1 MRSQMPQITF
11 ETTQDFARQLDKED
25 ELASFREDFFV
36 ADSDLIYLDGNSLG
50 RLPQDTIQRMRDA
63 VEIEWGQELIRG
75 WNMDWY
81 EAPGRVGEK
90 IAQLIGAGPGQ
101 TVVSDSTSI
110 NLFKLVMGGL
120 KMRPNSMRIVSD
132 VLNFP
137 TELYVLQGAV
147 DLLGGNRELT
157 LVPSEDGITVDQQT
171 LLDRIDEQTALV
183 ALSLVAFKSGYYYD
197 AVAVTKRAHEVGAL
211 VLWDLSHAAGAV
223 EVALDAWGADM
234 AVGCTYKYLNGGPGA
249 PAFLYVGR
257 GLQEEMLSPI
267 WGWFGQQAPFN
278 FDLDYRACEGINRF
292 LVGSPPILS
301 ILAMESTLDCLLA
314 AGMERIRKKS
324 VLLTSYLVQLVDT
337 VLKPLGF
344 TLGSPRDPSQRGS
357 HISIK
362 HKLAYQI
369 CQALIEEMEIIPD
382 FRAPDNIRLGLSPLY
397 TSFSEVWEAI
407 DRIRQ
412 VMDDGR
418 HLRYP
423 TERAAVT

>member
-1 MRSQMPQITF
+1 MAKITF

-75 WNMDWY
+75 WNMGWY

-301 ILAMESTLDCLLA
+301 ILAMESALDCLLA

-324 VLLTSYLVQLVDT
+324 VLLTSFLVQLADT

-397 TSFSEVWEAI
+397 TSFSEIWEAI
-407 DRIRQ
+407 DRIRK
-412 VMDDGR
+412 VVEEGR

>member
-1 MRSQMPQITF
+1 MAKITF
-11 ETTQDFARQLDKED
+11 ETTQDFARQLDEED

-75 WNMDWY
+75 WNMGWY

-120 KMRPNSMRIVSD
+120 KMRPNRMRIVSD

-137 TELYVLQGAV
+137 TDLYVLQGAV
-147 DLLGGNRELT
+147 DLLGGNNELT

-267 WGWFGQQAPFN
+267 WGWFGQQAPFD

-301 ILAMESTLDCLLA
+301 ILAMESALDCLLA

-324 VLLTSYLVQLVDT
+324 VLLTSFLVQLADT

-369 CQALIEEMEIIPD
+369 CQALIKEMEVIPD

-397 TSFSEVWEAI
+397 TSFSEIWEAI
-407 DRIRQ
+407 DRIRK
-412 VMDDGR
+412 VVEEGR